1 MSITLRAKYIVMNTK
16 KRQLSEPSLL
26 DLDRQ
31 ICHSLYSAA
40 NALVRAYRPLL
51 ENLDLTYPQYL
62 VMMSLW
68 QQDEVSISDL
78 ARHTRLDAGT
88 LTPIL
93 RRLQKKGL
101 IHIQVAEFDERRRM
115 ITVAGKGRA
124 LKKSAEKVPGQ
135 IACTV
140 DMPAEDALKLKA
152 LCETLVSKLSNN

>member
-1 MSITLRAKYIVMNTK
+1 MTTPERHTN
-16 KRQLSEPSLL
+16 EPSIV

-40 NALVRAYRPLL
+40 NALVRAYRPFL
-51 ENLDLTYPQYL
+51 EKLDLTYPQYV

-68 QQDEVSISDL
+68 QRDGVSISEL
-78 ARHTRLDAGT
+78 ARHTRFDAGT

-101 IHIQVAEFDERRRM
+101 IDIEVAKSDERRRV
-115 ITVAGKGRA
+115 ISVTGNGRS

-135 IACTV
+135 IACSV
-140 DMPAEDALKLKA
+140 DMPAEDALQLKA
-152 LCETLVSKLSNN
+152 LCETLVSKLSID